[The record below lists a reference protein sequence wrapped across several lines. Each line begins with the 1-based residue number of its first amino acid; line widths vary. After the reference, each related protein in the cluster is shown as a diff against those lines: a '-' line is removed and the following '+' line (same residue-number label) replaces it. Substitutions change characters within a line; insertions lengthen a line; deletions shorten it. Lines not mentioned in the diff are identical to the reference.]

1 MLVNKFRSL
10 LSVFFILMGTAGAVN
25 NSGRLLSRPIATMVL
40 QGTPVF
46 SVSPSGPVDLGPSAI
61 GVNTPHGFPVSIFI
75 SNLGS
80 ADLMVAPSFTS
91 SEYGFTAES
100 FFATAVT
107 VLPGRTKRGDIIF
120 MPQAAGP
127 RIAQFISTDNAAGS
141 PHTVPLT
148 GTGVNVAANDFA
160 LVLDPAVTLVGV
172 SPGKTASFNVW
183 VLAGPG
189 LPQGPDG
196 TLQCN
201 GGPSGTSCS
210 LATST
215 FSIDDAD
222 GFAQTRQSIAVSVTV
237 PARSASFL
245 RHKVIFWWSMPAVCG
260 VVLAFGRRRGAA
272 RFLLISILVVA
283 SSFVISCGGSSSA
296 VNNNAL
302 TMTASRNGTTH
313 AISVPLNMQ

>member
-1 MLVNKFRSL
+1 MLRNKFRSL

-25 NSGRLLSRPIATMVL
+25 NTGRLLSRPIAAMVL
-40 QGTPVF
+40 QGMPVF

-120 MPQAAGP
+120 MPQTAGP
-127 RIAQFISTDNAAGS
+127 RIAQFISTDNATGN
-141 PHTVPLT
+141 PHMVPLT

-172 SPGKTASFNVW
+172 SPGKTASFNVQGCPRDRMALCSAMAVQVEPPAVW
-183 VLAGPG
+183 PPAPFLLMTLTDSRRHARASPSLLPCRPG
-189 LPQGPDG
+189 AFHSCD
-196 TLQCN
+196 TKSFS
-201 GGPSGTSCS
+201 GGACRRCVELCS
-210 LATST
+210 LSGV
-215 FSIDDAD
+215 D
-222 GFAQTRQSIAVSVTV
+222 GVLPGFFLF
-237 PARSASFL
+237 RSWW
-245 RHKVIFWWSMPAVCG
+245 RHR
-260 VVLAFGRRRGAA
+260 VL
-272 RFLLISILVVA
+272 
-283 SSFVISCGGSSSA
+283 
-296 VNNNAL
+296 
-302 TMTASRNGTTH
+302 
-313 AISVPLNMQ
+313 